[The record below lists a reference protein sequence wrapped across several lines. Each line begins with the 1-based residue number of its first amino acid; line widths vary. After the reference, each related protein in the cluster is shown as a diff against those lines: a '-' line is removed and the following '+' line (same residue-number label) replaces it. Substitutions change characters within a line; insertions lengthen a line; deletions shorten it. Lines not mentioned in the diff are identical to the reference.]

1 MDPTRELDQL
11 GSPVIRGVD
20 GRKRVVGELDFF
32 ANKTVDHLVKATS
45 HGHIVDGGDDDD
57 KVEDQDRSERDHG
70 VLQEMQL
77 DVNTGLCLLT
87 TNTSSEKSSVD
98 EGSSGNNLEDNK
110 KPALNELAVL
120 QAELGRMNNENQ
132 RLRGLLSQVNND
144 YQILNMHVASLMQK
158 QNSQNSETAEERNK
172 MMSRLLEENQKSLI
186 VTKARQFMDIGEP
199 QITGEKDYEVSQS
212 SLDQGRSQ
220 NRNSRSS
227 NHQQNEIVES
237 ILECKSNII
246 NSADFSKELSAHHRH
261 DDREEGTDQ
270 EQLGAGASP
279 GSRWV
284 PNKVARFGNSRYHDQ
299 DQATSSAETMS
310 MIRKARVSVRA
321 RSEAS
326 MLSDGCQWRKYGQK
340 MAKGNPCPRA
350 YYRCT
355 MATGCPV
362 RKQVQ
367 RCAEDQTILTTTYEG
382 HHNHPLPPTAMAM
395 ASTTSAAASMLLS
408 GSMPSADHHSLFNPN
423 FLARTAHP
431 CSPSFATLSAS
442 APFPTVTLDLT
453 RTPTTTSSSS
463 SAEQILGQLRQL
475 SQGNFHNLSQILP
488 QNVMS
493 SSSSQLFGHGLA
505 DQCSKLVGLHGLNNG
520 AANNPL
526 DIAPAGHLQADTVS
540 VATAAITSDPNF
552 TAALV
557 AAITNIIGGNV
568 KPINTSSVTTKN
580 NSEKNA

>member
-1 MDPTRELDQL
+1 MDPTGELDQH
-11 GSPVIRGVD
+11 GSPVIRAVD

-32 ANKTVDHLVKATS
+32 ADKGVDLVKATS
-45 HGHIVDGGDDDD
+45 QGHVDHDEA
-57 KVEDQDRSERDHG
+57 EDHHQEQTARDRG
-70 VLQEMQL
+70 ALQEMQL

-98 EGSSGNNLEDNK
+98 EGSSGNNIEDNK
-110 KPALNELAVL
+110 KLNLNELMIL
-120 QAELGRMNNENQ
+120 QAELDRMNNENQ
-132 RLRGLLSQVNND
+132 RLRSLLNQVNNN
-144 YQILNMHVASLMQK
+144 YQVLNMHVASLMQRR
-158 QNSQNSETAEERNK
+158 QNQNSESGEEHNK
-172 MMSRLLEENQKSLI
+172 MLSGLVEENKRRYAAGA
-186 VTKARQFMDIGEP
+186 KPFMDIGQP
-199 QITGEKDYEVSQS
+199 APIAGEKNYEVSHS
-212 SLDQGRSQ
+212 SGSPR
-220 NRNSRSS
+220 
-227 NHQQNEIVES
+227 NEIVES
-237 ILECKSNII
+237 MDCKSIIKPPNIREI
-246 NSADFSKELSAHHRH
+246 GRKELLEH
-261 DDREEGTDQ
+261 DDQEESPEHQQDQ
-270 EQLGAGASP
+270 LAT

-284 PNKVARFGNSRYHDQ
+284 PNKVARFGSTTTNTTTSRDEE
-299 DQATSSAETMS
+299 QASETMS

-321 RSEAS
+321 ISDAS
-326 MLSDGCQWRKYGQK
+326 MISDGCQWRKYGQK

-408 GSMPSADHHSLFNPN
+408 GSMPSADHHNILNPN
-423 FLARTAHP
+423 FLARTALP

-453 RTPTTTSSSS
+453 RSPASSSSS

-475 SQGNFHNLSQILP
+475 PQGNVNNPSQIMP

-493 SSSSQLFGHGLA
+493 PPSQVFGHGLV
-505 DQCSKLVGLHGLNNG
+505 DQCTKFMGLHGLNNG
-520 AANNPL
+520 ANPQDL
-526 DIAPAGHLQADTVS
+526 EPGQLSDTVS
-540 VATAAITSDPNF
+540 AATAAITADPNF

-568 KPINTSSVTTKN
+568 KPNNGSSVATRN